1 MINRYLRYIIFFC
14 FVFTFFIKKCFTQDA
29 HSNLISILESNYPV
43 EFTFQQKYQNQML
56 QGWMVIYGNGMARTE
71 FAPPNNNLI
80 IADGK
85 WILFHDPTIDRT
97 TYIPLDKGILGAFL
111 DPKSF
116 SKDKFFKVKEER
128 KNAEIVFTLDLN
140 INNKNQKIILYFE
153 EKSKNLLGWKLYE
166 SKIDFIDVKVM
177 VLKKFN
183 ISDDYNLKDFF
194 NINKAN
200 SDIRKLYF
208 GPYKNRKVKKYLGSG
223 KSN

>member
-1 MINRYLRYIIFFC
+1 MINRYFRYIIVFC

-56 QGWMVIYGNGMARTE
+56 EGWMVIYGNGMARTE

-85 WILFHDPTIDRT
+85 WILFHDPAIDRT

-111 DPKSF
+111 DPKSLR
-116 SKDKFFKVKEER
+116 KDKFFKVQEEL
-128 KNAEIVFTLDLN
+128 KNAEIVFTLDFN
-140 INNKNQKIILYFE
+140 INNTNQKIILYFE

-166 SKIDFIDVKVM
+166 SEADFIDVKVM

-183 ISDDYNLKDFF
+183 ISDNYNLKDFF

-200 SDIRKLYF
+200 TDISKLYF